1 MRAHGGVA
9 CAAVFLPEED
19 PLKDS
24 QGDSTAGRTNWRR
37 FAIAMGIPTVAAGVL
52 VAGVASGAVAANF
65 SVSGTQFKLSAD
77 RLEGDGFTQYSG
89 QLPTETV
96 QKTTGGKYIVA
107 AKSGIKSAD
116 IYNLCQTVAVGPVVL
131 RIEAGKN
138 SPVHADE
145 LLIGMSDLSGDATF
159 TDINIGQDASTM
171 NYADPVP
178 RGDVGG
184 FGQQAKHVTI
194 TGLHQTAYSTSA
206 TTFKLTG
213 MSLHLYVGDGKECF

>member
-1 MRAHGGVA
+1 VT
-9 CAAVFLPEED
+9 
-19 PLKDS
+19 DS
-24 QGDSTAGRTNWRR
+24 QDVTEGRTNWKR
-37 FAIAMGIPTVAAGVL
+37 FAVAVGLPTVAAGVL

-77 RLEGDGFTQYSG
+77 RLEGEGFTQYSG

-96 QKTTGGKYIVA
+96 QKQTGQKYLVA

-131 RIEAGKN
+131 RIEAGKDPKN
-138 SPVHADE
+138 PVHADD
-145 LLIGMSDLSGDATF
+145 LLIGMSELSGDATF
-159 TDINIGQDASTM
+159 TDIAIGQDASTLDR
-171 NYADPVP
+171 ADPVP

-194 TGLHQTAYSTSA
+194 ENLHQIAYSTSA
-206 TTFKLTG
+206 STFKLSG
-213 MSLHLYVGDGKECF
+213 MSLKLFVGDGVQCF